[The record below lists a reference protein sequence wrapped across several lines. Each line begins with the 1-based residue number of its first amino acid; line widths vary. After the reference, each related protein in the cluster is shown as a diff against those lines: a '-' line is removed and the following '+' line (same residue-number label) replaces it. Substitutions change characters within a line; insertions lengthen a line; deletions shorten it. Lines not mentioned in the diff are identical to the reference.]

1 MSIDDPE
8 SLIESLCSLERE
20 TEWCEFK
27 HNKMKKEDLCKYISA
42 LSNSAIISGKEHSYL
57 VFGIKDGTHEIIGTN
72 FSFNTENVGNDT
84 LLFWLQSRITPSILI
99 EHFHA
104 KFGEKKVEGLRIGKP
119 YNHPTRFNNRAFI
132 RVDSSLSELS
142 KYPEKER
149 TIWNHLRGT
158 SFEYSLASK
167 GMDITKIYNDFETKE
182 LIEGLSEGRSTQNIE
197 PLIQEGLIKEN
208 ISAGFDVTNLL
219 VVVAAKNLKDWPGF
233 EHKGLRLIVYNGT
246 TKFDS
251 KNEILGKR
259 GYFKYFNIMIK
270 KIMEHIP
277 YKEEL
282 TDGIREKNYII
293 PQIAIRELLAN
304 SIVHQDIE
312 ADGGGPMVEIY
323 DDRIVF
329 TNPGRPLIDAERFID
344 HPTSSR
350 NEKFADLMRRLGI
363 CEKRGSGMDRVFDE
377 IEKIKLPPP
386 HIKITDHHT
395 VITLYGPKKFVDMP
409 KDERIDAC
417 YWHSV
422 LCVEKNDFMTNKSLR
437 KRFGL
442 TDKQSKTATNII
454 NDAIEK
460 GTIKPK
466 ELNQPKNKSKYVPF
480 WY

>member
-8 SLIESLCSLERE
+8 SLINSLCSLERE

-57 VFGIKDGTHEIIGTN
+57 VFGIKDGTHEIIGTD
-72 FSFNTENVGNDT
+72 FSFNTESNGEDT
-84 LLFWLQSRITPSILI
+84 LLFWLQKQISPKIFI

-104 KFGEKKVEGLRIGKP
+104 KFGEKRVEGLRIGKP

-132 RVDSSLSELS
+132 RNDSSLGELS
-142 KYPEKER
+142 NYSEKER
-149 TIWNHLRGT
+149 TIWNYLKTT
-158 SFEYSLASK
+158 SFENSLAK
-167 GMDITKIYNDFETKE
+167 EGMDLGKISDYFNINE
-182 LIEGLSEGRSTQNIE
+182 LIMGLSEGRNSENIE
-197 PLIQEGLIKEN
+197 LLIQENLIKEN
-208 ISAGFDVTNLL
+208 IGGGYDVTNLL
-219 VVVAAKNLKDWPGF
+219 VLVAAKNLQHWPGF
-233 EHKGLRLIVYNGT
+233 ELKGLRLIVYNGT
-246 TKFDS
+246 TKFDCR
-251 KNEILGKR
+251 NDIQGKR
-259 GYFKYFNIMIK
+259 GYFKFFNIMIK
-270 KIMEHIP
+270 KIMEHVP

-282 TDGIREKNYII
+282 TDGIREKKYII

-386 HIKITDHHT
+386 HIKITDQHT

-409 KDERIDAC
+409 KDARIDAC

-454 NDAIEK
+454 KDAIEK
-460 GTIKPK
+460 RMIKPK
-466 ELNQPKNKSKYVPF
+466 ELDQPKNRSKYVPF